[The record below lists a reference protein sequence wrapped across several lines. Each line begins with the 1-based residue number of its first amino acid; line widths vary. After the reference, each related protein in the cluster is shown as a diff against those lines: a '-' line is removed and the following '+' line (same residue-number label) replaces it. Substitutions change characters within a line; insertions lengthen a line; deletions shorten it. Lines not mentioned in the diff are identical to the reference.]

1 MTALEAWVSRVGAH
15 HEQSRRIQEQSAW
28 TPDASG
34 RYVAATFVA
43 DPRRTDDPDLDRLLG
58 AVTPATTVIDVG
70 GGAGRYALPLALAC
84 RQVTVIEPDPGMV
97 KALREQMARHGIANI
112 TIVEDRWQTA
122 RVEPA
127 DVVLGAHIIYDV
139 LAISEFVHWL
149 ADHAREWVLL
159 LATMPWPMNMLS
171 PFWPPVHGEHRVTL
185 PSVPELLPV
194 LWELGIFPDLEM
206 LSVHPPE
213 AIRDRDQILAVL
225 RRMIYVKPG
234 SEQDTRLQSALDGL
248 ADETPAGFIVRNAE
262 PRREAL
268 VSWSTAKLP
277 ML

>member
-28 TPDASG
+28 APDASG
-34 RYVAATFVA
+34 RYVADTFVA
-43 DPRRTDDPDLDRLLG
+43 DPRRTDDPVLDRLLG
-58 AVTPATTVIDVG
+58 AATPAATVIDVG

-97 KALREQMARHGIANI
+97 RALREQMARHGIENI
-112 TIVEDRWQTA
+112 TIVEDRWQAA

-127 DVVLGAHIIYDV
+127 DVVLGAHVIYDV
-139 LAISEFVHWL
+139 LAIGEFVHWL
-149 ADHAREWVLL
+149 ADHARERVLI
-159 LATMPWPMNMLS
+159 LATMPWPMDMLS
-171 PFWPPVHGEHRVTL
+171 PFWPPVHGENRVTL

-194 LWELGIFPDLEM
+194 LWEFGIFPNLEM
-206 LSVHPPE
+206 LSARLPDAFRE
-213 AIRDRDQILAVL
+213 RDQALAVL

-234 SEQDTRLQSALDGL
+234 SEQDTRLHSALDAL
-248 ADETPAGFIVRNAE
+248 ADETPAGIAIRNAE

-268 VSWSTAKLP
+268 VSWATAK
-277 ML
+277 